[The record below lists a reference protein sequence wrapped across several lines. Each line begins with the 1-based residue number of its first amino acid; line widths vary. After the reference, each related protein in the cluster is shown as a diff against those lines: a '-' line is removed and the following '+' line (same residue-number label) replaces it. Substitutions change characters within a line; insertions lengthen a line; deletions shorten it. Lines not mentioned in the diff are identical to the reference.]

1 MSFLGPDDCPP
12 PPPFKAGLSALLL
25 HEACES
31 AGGVQRLARLL
42 RVDDEQLVR
51 WLMGESSAP
60 EAVYR
65 ACADI
70 VLSSSS

>member
-12 PPPFKAGLSALLL
+12 PPAMKAGLPMLIL

-31 AGGVQRLARLL
+31 AGGVSHLALRLGVPAERLAR
-42 RVDDEQLVR
+42 
-51 WLMGESSAP
+51 WLEGKETAP

-70 VLSSSS
+70 VLLS